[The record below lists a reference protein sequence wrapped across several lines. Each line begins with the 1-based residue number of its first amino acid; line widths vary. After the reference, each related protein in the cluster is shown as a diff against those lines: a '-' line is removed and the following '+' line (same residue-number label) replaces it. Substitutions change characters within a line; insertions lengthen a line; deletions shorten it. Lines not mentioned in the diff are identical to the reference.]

1 MMKKIFL
8 AAVAA
13 VSLAQ
18 AAPAGGAE
26 NAPAALA
33 GSPVYSDP
41 GFQDYVE
48 TAYGYLNPAARL
60 KPAPVLRDAPAS
72 PCAAGCVRVSV
83 TPAARELDGLL
94 RDLAAA
100 GFVFSW
106 ERTAHSAS
114 GSKLRLLGKARPES
128 LGAIRRV
135 RGAAAV
141 RVYGGKKRRLIL

>member
-1 MMKKIFL
+1 MLKKIFL
-8 AAVAA
+8 AVMAGAVLAQAVAA
-13 VSLAQ
+13 A
-18 AAPAGGAE
+18 GAE
-26 NAPAALA
+26 PAPAALA

-83 TPAARELDGLL
+83 TPAARELSALL
-94 RDLAAA
+94 KDLAAA
-100 GFVFSW
+100 GFVFSG
-106 ERTAHSAS
+106 ESVSYSAA
-114 GSKLRLLGKARPES
+114 GRKVRLMGKARPES
-128 LGAIRRV
+128 LPAIRGV

-141 RVYGGKKRRLIL
+141 KVHGGKGRRLIL

>member
-8 AAVAA
+8 AVMAGAM
-13 VSLAQ
+13 LAQ
-18 AAPAGGAE
+18 ARPAGGAE
-26 NAPAALA
+26 PVPAALA

-60 KPAPVLRDAPAS
+60 KPAPALRDAPAS

-83 TPAARELDGLL
+83 TPAAVEMTELL
-94 RDLAAA
+94 RNLSAA
-100 GFVFSW
+100 GFVFAG
-106 ERTAHSAS
+106 ERVSYSAS
-114 GSKLRLLGKARPES
+114 GRKVRLLGKARPAD

-141 RVYGGKKRRLIL
+141 RVHGGKGRRLIL